1 MSELPYSLALMV
13 GPMVVAFVINAVAE
27 WVLMSSDRRIFI
39 TLAKSAKATIV
50 PALIALYALIIAN
63 IIVGSNG

>member
-1 MSELPYSLALMV
+1 MDELPYASALIV

-27 WVLMSSDRRIFI
+27 WVLLSRDRRIFI
-39 TLAKSAKATIV
+39 ALAKSAKATII

-63 IIVGSNG
+63 AIAGPN